1 MCNSNLIHKIINDSN
16 YKSLKDFINEN
27 SFTAV
32 EVDDQGILMDLDT
45 MEDYEKTLKYYKMIH
60 MLY

>member
-1 MCNSNLIHKIINDSN
+1 M
-16 YKSLKDFINEN
+16 KDFINEN